1 MTVNTL
7 HGYTLTKR
15 LVFDGRRPHFG
26 VSPDGVAVF
35 IRLAAAAVSDRGK
48 AGTLQFLNRY
58 RALDCGSV
66 IRVRDFWIE
75 PGRLVLVTDLADGGS
90 LKDRLSRQKSF
101 TAEELIPHFR
111 MLGEATDCLHRQ
123 GILHG
128 EIGPTN
134 LLLHHEVV
142 HLDVPCL
149 RTFALGGSAPI
160 VFRPSYTAPEVL
172 QQTESPQSD
181 QYSLAASY
189 VELRLGRPIFSEV
202 AGNALSK
209 IKVCLTREPDLELL
223 PHGERAVLRKGLAK
237 DSAQRYPTCLA
248 FVEELQRAVDRPTA

>member
-48 AGTLQFLNRY
+48 TETIQFLNRY
-58 RALDCGSV
+58 RALDCGSL
-66 IRVRDFWIE
+66 IGVRDFWID
-75 PGRLVLVTDLADGGS
+75 GNRLVLVTDLADGGS
-90 LKDRLSRQKSF
+90 LKDRLSQQKSF
-101 TAEELIPHFR
+101 AAAELIPQFR
-111 MLGEATDCLHRQ
+111 MLGKAADCLHRH

-142 HLDVPCL
+142 HLDVACL
-149 RTFALGGSAPI
+149 
-160 VFRPSYTAPEVL
+160 
-172 QQTESPQSD
+172 
-181 QYSLAASY
+181 
-189 VELRLGRPIFSEV
+189 
-202 AGNALSK
+202 
-209 IKVCLTREPDLELL
+209 
-223 PHGERAVLRKGLAK
+223 
-237 DSAQRYPTCLA
+237 
-248 FVEELQRAVDRPTA
+248 